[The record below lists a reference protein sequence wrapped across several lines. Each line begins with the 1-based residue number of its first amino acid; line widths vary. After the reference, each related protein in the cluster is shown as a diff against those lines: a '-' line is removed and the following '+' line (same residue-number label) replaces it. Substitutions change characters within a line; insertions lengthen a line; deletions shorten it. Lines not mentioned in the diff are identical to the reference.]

1 MEVPTLHVIN
11 IIGGPG
17 VGKTTLACG
26 LFAHLK
32 KLNYSIE
39 YVPEYAKQLVW
50 TRKFDKLNNQYAVTE
65 RQHKLLSSMVGAVE
79 YVITDSSLLSGLY
92 YNTENPNNV
101 CNIDKVYNAVIK
113 WSSQYHN
120 INLFLERGTF
130 EYEQAGRYH
139 TREQALLADQ
149 GLEKIYNTSNQA
161 YYKVPSWST
170 YEMLTGKIEIA
181 MDYYRRT
188 AHTT

>member
-1 MEVPTLHVIN
+1 MLPHKLIVIN

-26 LFAHLK
+26 LYAHLK

-39 YVPEYAKQLVW
+39 YVPEYAKWLVW
-50 TRKFDKLNNQYAVTE
+50 TGRFDKLNNQYAVTG
-65 RQHKLLSSMVGAVE
+65 RQHKLLSALVGKVK

-101 CNIDKVYNAVIK
+101 CDTDKVYKAVHE
-113 WSSQYHN
+113 WNLQYDN
-120 INLFLERGTF
+120 INIFLERGTF

-139 TREQALLADQ
+139 TCEQAILADQ
-149 GLEKIYNTSNQA
+149 GLEKIYSESNQR
-161 YYKVPSWST
+161 YSKFPSSPS
-170 YEMLTGKIEIA
+170 YESLVEYIIL
-181 MDYYRRT
+181 
-188 AHTT
+188 HTPRAL